1 MLDVKKLLSKILD
14 AVEEEITT
22 IGDFTFTKKG
32 TTVDVQGWGSMSV
45 SSSAYQSIGTLPVAF
60 RPTSTQF
67 IIAVAG
73 NAIGANAV
81 MRILPS
87 GDVSLLGSQTL
98 SSQFFAA
105 SGVYMLG

>member
-1 MLDVKKLLSKILD
+1 MLDVKKTLAKLLN
-14 AVEEEITT
+14 AVKEEITT

-45 SSSAYQSIGTLPVAF
+45 SSSAYQSIGTLPEAF

-105 SGVYMLG
+105 SGIYMLG